1 MSRERAVLLL
11 IVLLA
16 AFLRLWQLEALPPG
30 LYHDEAY
37 NGLDALSLVQGK
49 TFPQFYE
56 GWELYAHEAH
66 GENPPE
72 PTRWPIFFEGNYGR
86 EPLHIYLMALSIWL
100 LGPTPLAIRLVPA
113 LSGVLAVLLTYFAAK
128 ALLNQPGGTVRRPAT
143 AKVDQS
149 PIANLQ
155 SHAPLLAAFFL
166 AILVPAIHFSRFGLR
181 AMLFVPVE
189 MLTVLFFWRGYNL
202 SQITPSPVHPRSKN
216 AITRSFLL
224 AGFFL
229 GLGIYIYAAARL
241 FPLLF
246 GLFVL
251 FWAWRDWASLRRNL
265 LNVGGMAVVSLVT
278 ALPLLY
284 FFWRYPYFFVFRIAY
299 VANRGLGTVEDRPL
313 LTWLLNV
320 GRVVRGLYWQGE
332 THLRHNLPGRPYLDP
347 LQAIFFTLGLV
358 DTLRHKLNPRTIF
371 LLLWLL
377 VMLLPTIMSGDAPHF
392 GRMTGAAGPVAIVA
406 AVGAV
411 WLGEWLMVNGKR
423 LMVNGGQPP
432 KVFHFSFYLLL
443 LIGSLSF
450 TLRDYFVRYASH
462 PQLAADFY
470 LPEWELGQ
478 FAAAQP
484 EGTVLYLSPTQEE
497 MATIYF
503 ALADPEGLQSYSGT
517 GALVPVGRPGE
528 TAVYLVR
535 PANEANWQRL
545 TRLFSQFEID
555 QSRPDTWVMVVPD
568 SAAQAVAAV
577 VAEKTSHSFA
587 GQIQLVGYAAHWEEN
602 HLLVTLVWQAEAK
615 MAHSFTAFV
624 HVLDGQSQMLA
635 QADRQPAGYPT
646 SDWLP
651 GELVVDT
658 FTVTLPEEMPPGPYT
673 VQTGFYDL
681 ATLVNLGDTAVLTTL
696 DERP

>member
-1 MSRERAVLLL
+1 MSRSRLLLLL

-16 AFLRLWQLEALPPG
+16 AFLRLWQLDSFPPG

-56 GWELYAHEAH
+56 GWELYAQEAH
-66 GENPPE
+66 GANPPK

-86 EPLHIYLMALSIWL
+86 EPLHVYLMALSIML
-100 LGPTPLAIRLVPA
+100 FGPTPLAIRLVPA

-128 ALLNQPGGTVRRPAT
+128 ELLNQPGGPVRRPAT
-143 AKVDQS
+143 AKVNQS

-181 AMLFVPVE
+181 AMVFVPVE
-189 MLTVLFFWRGYNL
+189 MLTVIFFWRGYNL
-202 SQITPSPVHPRSKN
+202 SQHPSTPGHRVTLSYL
-216 AITRSFLL
+216 A

-229 GLGIYIYAAARL
+229 GFGIYIYAAARM

-246 GLFVL
+246 VLFVL
-251 FWAWRDWASLRRNL
+251 FWAWRDWSGLRRNL
-265 LNVGGMAVVSLVT
+265 LNVAGMTAVSLLT
-278 ALPLLY
+278 ALPILL

-347 LQAIFFTLGLV
+347 IQAIFFTLGLV
-358 DTLRHKLNPRTIF
+358 HSLRQKLNPRTVF

-411 WLGEWLMVNGKR
+411 WLFTVIRDRLLVNGER
-423 LMVNGGQPP
+423 LSVKSKPITDYRLPITIFG
-432 KVFHFSFYLLL
+432 LLL
-443 LIGSLSF
+443 FASLIF
-450 TLRDYFVRYASH
+450 TLRDYFIRYASH
-462 PQLAADFY
+462 PQLTADFY
-470 LPEWELGQ
+470 LPDWQLGQ
-478 FAAAQP
+478 LAAAQP
-484 EGTVLYLSPTQEE
+484 QGTMLYLSPTQEE

-503 ALADPEGLQSYSGT
+503 ALANPEGLQSYSGT

-545 TRLFSQFEID
+545 TSLFSQFEID
-555 QSRPDTWVMVVPD
+555 QSRPDAWVMVVPD
-568 SAAQAVAAV
+568 SAAQAIAAV

-587 GQIQLVGYAAHWEEN
+587 GQIQLVGYAAHREEN
-602 HLLVTLVWQAEAK
+602 HLLVTLVWQAEAE
-615 MAHSFTAFV
+615 MAQSFTAFV
-624 HVLDGQSQMLA
+624 HVLDTAESQILA
-635 QADRQPAGYPT
+635 QVDRPPAGYPT

-658 FTVTLPEEMPPGPYT
+658 FTVTLPEDMPPGAL
-673 VQTGFYDL
+673 QTGFYDL
-681 ATLVNLGDTAVLTTL
+681 ATLVNVGDTAVLTTL
-696 DERP
+696 DELP

>member
-1 MSRERAVLLL
+1 MSRERILLLL

-37 NGLDALSLVQGK
+37 NGLDALSLLQGQS
-49 TFPQFYE
+49 FPQFYE
-56 GWELYAHEAH
+56 GWELYAQEAH

-72 PTRWPIFFEGNYGR
+72 PTRWPLFFEGNYGR
-86 EPLHIYLMALSIWL
+86 EPLHVYLMALSIWL
-100 LGPTPLAIRLVPA
+100 FGPTPFALRLVPA

-128 ALLNQPGGTVRRPAT
+128 ELLRPQD
-143 AKVDQS
+143 KQS
-149 PIANLQ
+149 PISNLQ
-155 SHAPLLAAFFL
+155 SHTPLLAAFFL

-181 AMLFVPVE
+181 AMVFVPIE
-189 MLTVLFFWRGYNL
+189 MLTVIFFWRGYNL

-229 GLGIYIYAAARL
+229 GFGIYIYAAARL

-246 GLFVL
+246 VLFVL

-265 LNVGGMAVVSLVT
+265 LNVGGMTAVSLLT
-278 ALPLLY
+278 ALPILL

-347 LQAIFFTLGLV
+347 IQAIFFTLGLV
-358 DTLRHKLNPRTIF
+358 HTLRQKLNPRTVF

-377 VMLLPTIMSGDAPHF
+377 VMLLPTVMSGDAPHF

-406 AVGAV
+406 ALGAV
-411 WLGEWLMVNGKR
+411 WLGEWLRVNGKR
-423 LMVNGGQPP
+423 LMVNGGQSP
-432 KVFHFSFYLLL
+432 KVFHFSLFTFYLLL
-443 LIGSLSF
+443 LIGSLTF
-450 TLRDYFVRYASH
+450 TLRDYFIRYANH
-462 PQLAADFY
+462 PQLTADFY
-470 LPEWELGQ
+470 LPDWELGQ

-503 ALADPEGLQSYSGT
+503 ALANPAGLQSYSGT
-517 GALVPVGRPGE
+517 GELVPLGLPGE

-545 TRLFSQFEID
+545 TSLFPQAEID
-555 QSRPDTWVMVVPD
+555 QSRPDAWMMTMPD

-577 VAEKTSHSFA
+577 VDQPHAHSFA
-587 GQIQLVGYAAHWEEN
+587 GQIKLVGSAVRRAEN
-602 HLLVTLVWQAEAK
+602 QLMVTLVWQAEAA
-615 MAHSFTAFV
+615 MAQPFTAFV
-624 HVLDGQSQMLA
+624 HVLDGQNQLVA
-635 QADRQPAGYPT
+635 QVDRPPAGYPT

-651 GELVVDT
+651 GEMIVDT
-658 FTVTLPEEMPPGPYT
+658 FTITLPDALPPGPYT
-673 VQTGFYDL
+673 LQTGFYDL
-681 ATLVNLGDTAVLTTL
+681 ATLLNLGDTAVITTL
-696 DERP
+696 DDLP